1 MGIRSH
7 RPEMAIGGSANFTTS
22 LPAAI
27 FGRHGFEK
35 VNSVIFPI
43 QGLITA
49 MNFALSGASLA
60 LTGSHR
66 GGYIVNIVL
75 ILVNIALISI
85 VDEHKYNKDFHTEEI
100 NSGEVLENV
109 N

>member
-1 MGIRSH
+1 
-7 RPEMAIGGSANFTTS
+7 
-22 LPAAI
+22 
-27 FGRHGFEK
+27 
-35 VNSVIFPI
+35 
-43 QGLITA
+43 

-60 LTGSHR
+60 LTGSLR

-100 NSGEVLENV
+100 KSGEVLENV